1 MDRTI
6 VFLTR
11 AFVVFIWVLA
21 LHYAMQA
28 QIVDNPS
35 KTGVQQ
41 ESIYRALDFISTN
54 MDASCAATLPMAK
67 EMIAALESDRVNEQT
82 ILIGHADFTHL
93 DAAAFTGSTKDT
105 PAGYLILI
113 ANKGAFFTADERT
126 VPAPS
131 PSSGLGMTLGGDTT
145 LSNLIAHQYKGGTNQ
160 AKVVIL
166 LHEIG
171 HATSAPGFVPD
182 YGDQSKVD
190 HNDSLVTNGCNKIVK
205 FAGKFKGVL

>member
-1 MDRTI
+1 MNVLR
-6 VFLTR
+6 FFTR
-11 AFVVFIWVLA
+11 MFVLYCWVLA
-21 LHYAMQA
+21 LHYAMHA

-41 ESIYRALDFISTN
+41 QSIYRTLDFISTN

-82 ILIGHADFTHL
+82 ILIGHGNFVNSNV
-93 DAAAFTGSTKDT
+93 AAFTGATKGT
-105 PAGYLILI
+105 EGYLII
-113 ANKGAFFTADERT
+113 VSNTGAFFTANERST
-126 VPAPS
+126 E
-131 PSSGLGMTLGGDTT
+131 TT
-145 LSNLIAHQYKGGTNQ
+145 FLQIAHQYKGGTNQ

-166 LHEIG
+166 LHELG

-190 HNDSLVTNGCNKIVK
+190 HNDSLVTNGCKNVVK
-205 FAGKFKGVL
+205 SAGKFKGSL